1 MSLRKSFAAALKLL
15 RTIRGLSQAEISKSV
30 VQSHVSQLETAITT
44 ATVDVSYDLATALGV
59 QPSTLFTLALAA
71 HEQRTARELLLGCL
85 AELEELGLADMLIS
99 TEPQPKMTPAMI
111 EARSKWGAVQ
121 ELKAKGLSI
130 TEARKHLGLPE
141 TTVRRLWHREMN
153 D

>member
-15 RTIRGLSQAEISKSV
+15 RTLRGLSQVEISKSV

-44 ATVDVSYDLATALGV
+44 ATVDVSYELATALGV
-59 QPSTLFTLALAA
+59 QASTLFTLTLAA
-71 HEQRTARELLLGCL
+71 HEQRTAREVLLGCL
-85 AELEELGLADMLIS
+85 AELEELELADRLLP

-121 ELKAKGLSI
+121 ELKAKGLSL
-130 TEARKHLGLPE
+130 TEVRKSLGLPE